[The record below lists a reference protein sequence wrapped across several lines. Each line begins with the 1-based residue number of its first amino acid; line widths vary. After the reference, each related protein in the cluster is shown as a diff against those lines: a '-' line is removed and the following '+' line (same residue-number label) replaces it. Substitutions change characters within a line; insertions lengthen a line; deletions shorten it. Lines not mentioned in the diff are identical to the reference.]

1 MSRLMNTLQFKTT
14 CLTFSLVFLTCI
26 FCQTLYESD
35 YQQNNILNRE
45 SKDVSLQC
53 LLDETEALLKK
64 KTSDL
69 QNCIAMMDA
78 YNENP
83 CYGNINNIHFF
94 QYFIFFFININP
106 YLFVDLHC
114 YWEGGSTYYSREI
127 LNPVWFPFSL
137 RVGSNII
144 AAKYWLPSTPLI
156 SLLLIREFKTLWT
169 WNIESPL
176 IFIAI
181 GGRI

>member
-1 MSRLMNTLQFKTT
+1 MIILMNTLQFKTT

-26 FCQTLYESD
+26 FCQTLYETD

-78 YNENP
+78 YKENP
-83 CYGNINNIHFF
+83 CYGNINNIQFF
-94 QYFIFFFININP
+94 PIIYFLFININP
-106 YLFVDLHC
+106 ITLFWLSLLLR
-114 YWEGGSTYYSREI
+114 GGSTYYSREI
-127 LNPVWFPFSL
+127 LKP
-137 RVGSNII
+137 I
-144 AAKYWLPSTPLI
+144 LI
-156 SLLLIREFKTLWT
+156 SIFTERGFKQYCC
-169 WNIESPL
+169 
-176 IFIAI
+176 
-181 GGRI
+181 

>member
-106 YLFVDLHC
+106 YLFC
-114 YWEGGSTYYSREI
+114 WS
-127 LNPVWFPFSL
+127 
-137 RVGSNII
+137 
-144 AAKYWLPSTPLI
+144 
-156 SLLLIREFKTLWT
+156 SLLLRRGFNILWPR
-169 WNIESPL
+169 NIEPRL
-176 IFIAI
+176 IFHFHWEWVQTLLLLNIDYPQPLWFHCY
-181 GGRI
+181 

>member
-1 MSRLMNTLQFKTT
+1 MIILMNTLQFKTT

-26 FCQTLYESD
+26 FCQTLYETD

-69 QNCIAMMDA
+69 QNCIAMIDA
-78 YNENP
+78 YQKKP
-83 CYGNINNIHFF
+83 CYGNINNIQFF
-94 QYFIFFFININP
+94 PIIYFLFININP
-106 YLFVDLHC
+106 LTLF
-114 YWEGGSTYYSREI
+114 
-127 LNPVWFPFSL
+127 
-137 RVGSNII
+137 
-144 AAKYWLPSTPLI
+144 
-156 SLLLIREFKTLWT
+156 
-169 WNIESPL
+169 L

-181 GGRI
+181 ERGFNIL

>member
-106 YLFVDLHC
+106 YLFLLIFIAIEKGVQH
-114 YWEGGSTYYSREI
+114 
-127 LNPVWFPFSL
+127 
-137 RVGSNII
+137 II
-144 AAKYWLPSTPLI
+144 AAKYWTPSDFHFHWEWVQT
-156 SLLLIREFKTLWT
+156 LLLLNIDYPQPLW
-169 WNIESPL
+169 
-176 IFIAI
+176 FHCY
-181 GGRI
+181 